1 MQKKFY
7 ALAPMLAVAML
18 VGCSNKKTPTQKQQ
32 ALKQWNATR
41 AGVLCSL
48 ARDQYATGNFD
59 KSRQTVQEA
68 LSYDPDNVN
77 LRILSA
83 KLAIEQG
90 QLELAD
96 AELKRARAIAPG
108 NAEADYLSG
117 TVYQRWQ
124 KPEVAC
130 QFYTDA
136 CDKNP
141 GELAY
146 LLARAEMLVS
156 MDRQSEALAVLQEK
170 VVYFEHSP
178 VIRDAVGQLL
188 TQAGRYREAVD
199 MLRQASIL
207 ATGDLSIKEHLG
219 LAFFYNKQ
227 YREAAD
233 TIQKLVKSEP
243 YNERADLFAALGE
256 SRMQLGQHR
265 EARSAFETATEL
277 NGGSA
282 PLWLSHAKAALQ
294 LNDTRRANLSL
305 RKAMSLEPDS
315 SEAYLLLG
323 YLRMRED
330 KLGEALP
337 AFQKASSLDPS
348 DTVSLCMIG
357 YVLEKTGK
365 GDAALEYYGK
375 ALKLKP
381 HDELAVKMMASV
393 DLQQ

>member
-1 MQKKFY
+1 MQMKFLTPVLLA
-7 ALAPMLAVAML
+7 ALL
-18 VGCSNKKTPTQKQQ
+18 VGCNSGKSPSQKQK
-32 ALKQWNATR
+32 ALKHWNSAR
-41 AGVLCSL
+41 ANVLCSL
-48 ARDQYATGNFD
+48 AKDQYATGNFD

-68 LSYDPDNVN
+68 LSFDPDNVG

-96 AELKRARAIAPG
+96 AELKRTRALAPHY
-108 NAEADYLSG
+108 AEADYLSG

-124 KPEVAC
+124 KPEIAC
-130 QFYTDA
+130 QYYTDA

-156 MDRQSEALAVLQEK
+156 MDRSPEALSLLQEK
-170 VVYFEHSP
+170 VIYFEHSP

-188 TQAGRYREAVD
+188 VQQGRYREAVD

-207 ATGDLSIKEHLG
+207 ASTDLTIKEHLSFA
-219 LAFFYNKQ
+219 LYYNKQ

-233 TIQKLVKSEP
+233 AITKLVKSEQ
-243 YNERADLFAALGE
+243 YSERADLYAALGE
-256 SRMQLGQHR
+256 SRMQLGQYR
-265 EARSAFETATEL
+265 EARSAFETATEM
-277 NGGSA
+277 NPGSA

-294 LNDTRRANLSL
+294 LSDTRRANLSL
-305 RKAMSLEPDS
+305 RKALSLNPES
-315 SEAYLLLG
+315 SEGYLMLG
-323 YLRMRED
+323 YMRMRED
-330 KLGEALP
+330 NLPEALP
-337 AFQKASSLDPS
+337 AFQKASALDAS

-357 YVLEKTGK
+357 HVLEKMGK
-365 GDAALEYYGK
+365 SDDALQYYGK

-381 HDELAVKMMASV
+381 HDELAVKMMASI
-393 DLQQ
+393 DLQN